1 MKRRILNQGL
11 AAMLAA
17 PALSL
22 GGLPA
27 HAQGATRLRVRLD
40 FSPWGMHA
48 AMHLALQKGLF
59 KDQGLDVEVQDGTG
73 TISTLQLLAAGQ
85 ADIGQVALGTM
96 AVAKENGLDLISVA
110 GFART
115 GDLAVLVD
123 EAQRVRTPKD
133 LAGKKLVC
141 FTTSPWAPFIEPFLK
156 ANGMDKGSIHLAM
169 VAPSAMISTYAS
181 GNSDG
186 FLSQAPFG
194 QPMVRKTRKAS
205 ALLLGDS
212 GISFPSYGLAVTPQV
227 LATRRDAIAKFVQ
240 VQVRAWHYIH
250 GGNGQAHVDEAVAA
264 ILAQRPNARLD
275 ADVLRGQILAYRPFL
290 ESPSVRQL
298 PFGQQS
304 DADWAAAIRSLE
316 QTGQIKP
323 GRKPSD
329 YYSNALLAA

>member
-11 AAMLAA
+11 AALLAA
-17 PALSL
+17 PALTL

-27 HAQGATRLRVRLD
+27 RAQGADRLRVRLD

-48 AMHLALQKGLF
+48 AMHLAQHKGLF
-59 KDQGLDVEVQDGTG
+59 KAQGLDVEVQDGTG

-85 ADIGQVALGTM
+85 ADVGQVALGTM
-96 AVAKENGLDLISVA
+96 AVARESGLDLVSVA

-123 EAQRVRTPKD
+123 EALKVRTPRD
-133 LAGKKLVC
+133 LAGRKLVC
-141 FTTSPWAPFIEPFLK
+141 FTTSPWAPFIDPFLN
-156 ANGMDKGSIHLAM
+156 ANGMDRGSVNLVM

-212 GISFPSYGLAVTPQV
+212 GISFPSYGLAVTPAT
-227 LATRRDAIAKFVQ
+227 LAARRDALARFVQ
-240 VQVRAWHYIH
+240 VQVRTWQYIH
-250 GGNGQAHVDEAVAA
+250 DGHVDEAVAA

-275 ADVLRGQILAYRPFL
+275 PDVLRGQIVAYRPFL
-290 ESPSVRQL
+290 ESPSASQL
-298 PFGQQS
+298 PFGRQS
-304 DADWAAAIRSLE
+304 DADWSAAIRSME
-316 QTGQIKP
+316 QTGQVKP

-329 YYSNALLAA
+329 YYTNALLAV

>member
-22 GGLPA
+22 GSSLA
-27 HAQGATRLRVRLD
+27 RAQGAEKLRVRLD

-59 KDQGLDVEVQDGTG
+59 KAQGLDVEVQDGTG

-85 ADIGQVALGTM
+85 VDIGQVALGTM
-96 AVAKENGLDLISVA
+96 AVAKENGLDLVSIA

-123 EAQRVRTPKD
+123 ETQGVKTPKD
-133 LAGKKLVC
+133 LTGKKLVC

-156 ANGMDKGSIHLAM
+156 ANGMSKSSINLVM

-181 GNSDG
+181 ANSDG

-194 QPMVRKTRKAS
+194 QPMVLKARKAS

-212 GISFPSYGLAVTPQV
+212 GISFPSYGLAVTPKA
-227 LATRRDAIAKFVQ
+227 LESRREAIARFVQ
-240 VQVRAWHYIH
+240 VQVRAWQYIYDGH
-250 GGNGQAHVDEAVAA
+250 IDEAVAA
-264 ILAQRPNARLD
+264 VVAQRPNARLD
-275 ADVLRGQILAYRPFL
+275 PEVLRGQIVAYRPFF
-290 ESPSVRQL
+290 ESPSSKNQ
-298 PFGQQS
+298 PFGLQS
-304 DADWAAAIRSLE
+304 DADWSAAIRSME

-323 GRKPSD
+323 GHKPSD
-329 YYSNALLAA
+329 YYTNALLAV

>member
-1 MKRRILNQGL
+1 MKRRHLNQGL
-11 AAMLAA
+11 AAWLAL

-22 GGLPA
+22 GSLPA
-27 HAQGATRLRVRLD
+27 RAQAANKLRVRLD

-48 AMHLALQKGLF
+48 AMHLATHKGLF
-59 KDQGLDVEVQDGTG
+59 KAQGLDVEVQDGTG

-123 EAQRVRTPKD
+123 EALKVRAPKD
-133 LAGKKLVC
+133 LTGKKLVC

-156 ANGMDKGSIHLAM
+156 ANGMDRDSVNLVM

-194 QPMVRKTRKAS
+194 QPMVSKTRKAS

-212 GISFPSYGLAVTPQV
+212 GISFPSYGLAVAPAT
-227 LATRRDAIAKFVQ
+227 LAAKREAIAKFVQ
-240 VQVRAWHYIH
+240 VQVRAWQYIH
-250 GGNGQAHVDEAVAA
+250 EGRGDHVDEAVAA
-264 ILAQRPNARLD
+264 ILAQRAHARLD
-275 ADVLRGQILAYRPFL
+275 PDVLRGQILAYRPFL
-290 ESPSVRQL
+290 ESPSARQQ
-298 PFGQQS
+298 PFGRQS
-304 DADWAAAIRSLE
+304 DADWSAAIRSLE

-323 GRKPSD
+323 GHKPSD
-329 YYSNALLAA
+329 YYTNALLAV